1 VGDSVTSG
9 TKGTGSVDPSGQVLS
24 GEATV
29 PAAYSGSAAR
39 VVSVDQPV
47 QLQRMALRLL
57 VAGRVAAWLSISI
70 GAAVLIGYL
79 VRSPQIVRLAPSL
92 PPMYGNAALGFV
104 CGGAAALL
112 ERGAAPAGRRL
123 AQFLSGFVFLI
134 GAAGLVLHLSRAP
147 VGWYEVLW
155 PERPFVD
162 ATTPT
167 PGRPVIESCLAFMF
181 VGASLALGA
190 LRRAP
195 RVSQGLALGSLTVG
209 LTAFVGFLLGV
220 NRAELGGSF
229 VVGMALHTSLGFLA
243 VSLASL
249 LSRPSIGVVALLT
262 EGGISGRAARRLT
275 LAVFAVPVA
284 LATAQSLTVRLL
296 GPSPLASSVLTTL
309 QVAMLGAFVMA
320 PVALLQSVD
329 YRARTQLL
337 TGRRRVEAAGDDDLV
352 MATFA
357 REMATP
363 PPHVAGWQ
371 VAFCQE
377 AAEGYVAGDSQQ
389 VLPRSDHH
397 VLVAVIDAAGH
408 GAEPAMVAM
417 RLRSMVDALWTNHAP
432 LDRIAHTLN
441 GAVLAQHTI
450 ATCVLADVN
459 LANGSV
465 TFINCGHPP
474 IVHVTQRGAEEFRPT
489 CSLLGIPEFQPR
501 SASLTVERGDTIAL
515 YTDGVTEA
523 RGSTG
528 QLGSEALLQLLSTR
542 AADSAE
548 HLARA
553 CVDLAHEHAGGRLQ
567 DDALTICLH
576 RT

>member
-1 VGDSVTSG
+1 MGDSVASG
-9 TKGTGSVDPSGQVLS
+9 AGGTGSVDLGGHILS
-24 GEATV
+24 GRATV
-29 PAAYSGSAAR
+29 PATPSGSAAQ
-39 VVSVDQPV
+39 VVPVDHPV

-57 VAGRVAAWLSISI
+57 VAGRVAAWVSILI
-70 GAAVLIGYL
+70 GTAVLIGYL

-112 ERGAAPAGRRL
+112 ERGAGLAGRRL

-134 GAAGLVLHLSRAP
+134 GAAGLILHLSGAP

-155 PERPFVD
+155 PDRAFVA

-167 PGRPVIESCLAFMF
+167 PGRPVIESCLAFML
-181 VGASLALGA
+181 VGTSLALGA

-209 LTAFVGFLLGV
+209 LTAFVGFVLGV

-249 LSRPSIGVVALLT
+249 LSRPSVGVLALLT

-275 LAVFAVPVA
+275 LAVFAVPVT
-284 LATAQSLTVRLL
+284 LATAQSLTITLL

-329 YRARTQLL
+329 YRARVQLL
-337 TGRRRVEAAGDDDLV
+337 TERHRDEAAGDDDLV
-352 MATFA
+352 TETLA

-371 VAFCQE
+371 VAFYQE

-389 VLPRSDHH
+389 VLPRNDHH

-417 RLRSMVDALWTNHAP
+417 RLRSMVDALWTNYAP

-441 GAVLAQHTI
+441 AAVVAQHTI
-450 ATCVLADVN
+450 ATCVLADVDV
-459 LANGSV
+459 ANGVV

-474 IVHVTQRGAEEFRPT
+474 IVHLTPGGAEELRST
-489 CSLLGIPEFQPR
+489 CPLLGIPEFQPR
-501 SASLTVERGDTIAL
+501 SGSFTVERGDTIAL

-528 QLGSEALLQLLSTR
+528 QLGSEALLHLLTTR
-542 AADSAE
+542 ATEGAE

-567 DDALTICLH
+567 DDALTVCLQ
-576 RT
+576 RS